1 MAAHVGS
8 TFLRI
13 MLGAELTRLR
23 EQAGLTGDQA
33 AKAIG
38 LRSASMISKV
48 ESGQSGFERIDQLMK
63 LLNEYKVP
71 FEGQEMLADW
81 YRNAK
86 GGDWWSPKVS
96 VLPSG
101 LNTFLAFE
109 SGARSARVWT
119 PMVVNGLFQTEDYAR
134 ALIESARIAD
144 DRTSEFVDN
153 AVEVRVTRKKR
164 ITEEGMELV
173 CIMDESAL
181 TNWVGSPE
189 IMQAQ
194 YEEIRRL
201 SALPNVTVRIIPAK
215 APAYRV
221 VGGEF
226 FILDFDRKELPGPA
240 VVSSG
245 VGGEVRVLSKERMVK
260 QFSRRFDQLA
270 QGALPVHET
279 PAFIDRVAREVAA
292 S

>member
-33 AKAIG
+33 AKAVG

-48 ESGQSGFERIDQLMK
+48 ESGHSGFERIDQLMK
-63 LLNEYKVP
+63 LLDEYKVP

-86 GGDWWSPKVS
+86 GGDWWSPKS
-96 VLPSG
+96 STMPSG
-101 LNTFLAFE
+101 MNLFLAFE
-109 SGARSARVWT
+109 SGAKAVKVCT
-119 PMVVNGLFQTEDYAR
+119 PQVVNGLLQTENYAR

-144 DRTSEFVDN
+144 DRTTEFVEN
-153 AVEVRVTRKKR
+153 SVEVRMTRKKR

-181 TNWVGSPE
+181 RNMVGGTQVMRE
-189 IMQAQ
+189 Q
-194 YEEIRRL
+194 YEEIERL
-201 SALPNVTVRIIPAK
+201 SAFRNVTVRIIPFA
-215 APAYRV
+215 APTYRV
-221 VGGEF
+221 FGEF
-226 FILDFDRKELPGPA
+226 HVLDFDRKGLPDP
-240 VVSSG
+240 VVVANSTVDQG
-245 VGGEVRVLSKERMVK
+245 MKCLSKPRPVK
-260 QFSRRFDQLA
+260 QFVRRFDILA
-270 QGALPVHET
+270 QGALPAHET
-279 PAFIDRVAREVAA
+279 PAFLQRLKREVSA
-292 S
+292 